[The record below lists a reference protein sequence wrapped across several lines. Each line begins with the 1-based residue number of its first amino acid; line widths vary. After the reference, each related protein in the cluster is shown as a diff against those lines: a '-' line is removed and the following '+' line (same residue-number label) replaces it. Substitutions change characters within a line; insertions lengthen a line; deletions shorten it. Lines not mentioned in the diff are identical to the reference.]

1 MEGIETPVARSAHMA
16 QLRSRDPH
24 VREWRLV
31 ERWLL
36 FVFGISVI
44 GITILA
50 LGFAAFV
57 VR

>member
-1 MEGIETPVARSAHMA
+1 MSSLEPE
-16 QLRSRDPH
+16 

-31 ERWLL
+31 ERWLI
-36 FVFGISVI
+36 FFFAAAVIAISIV
-44 GITILA
+44 A